1 MKRLIL
7 CLALVMPACQKGGG
21 GGGSSVSLKTDD
33 QKTLYA
39 LGLML
44 GRNLTQFN
52 LKPDEL
58 DIVKAGITDQAMG
71 AKPQVELQTWGPK
84 VNDMARGRQTAA
96 AQGNKDK
103 GKAYA
108 EKAAKESGA
117 ETTPSGLVFVPI
129 KPGTGADHPKPTDIV
144 KVHYHG
150 TLIDG
155 TVFDSSVERKEPA
168 EFPLNRVVPCWTE
181 GVQKLTV
188 GGKAKLVCPSS
199 LAYGDQGR
207 PPKIPGG
214 STLVFEVEL
223 LEIKEPPPAPAGM
236 PGMSM
241 PGGGP
246 PAVGGPPKVIMPT
259 KPATPQEKKPPE
271 KK

>member
-21 GGGSSVSLKTDD
+21 GGSSVNLKTDD

-58 DIVKAGITDQAMG
+58 EIVKAGITDQATG

-129 KPGTGADHPKPTDIV
+129 KPGTGPDHPKPTDIV

-168 EFPLNRVVPCWTE
+168 EFPLNRVIPCWTE

-188 GGKAKLVCPSS
+188 GGKAKLVCPSTI
-199 LAYGDQGR
+199 AYGDQGR

-223 LEIKEPPPAPAGM
+223 LEVKAPPPAPTGM

-246 PAVGGPPKVIMPT
+246 PPVGGPPKVIMPT
-259 KPATPQEKKPPE
+259 KPGTQEKKPPE

>member
-1 MKRLIL
+1 MKRLL
-7 CLALVMPACQKGGG
+7 FCFVLAALPACQKGGG
-21 GGGSSVSLKTDD
+21 GGGSSVDLKTDD

-52 LKPDEL
+52 LKPEEL
-58 DIVKAGITDQAMG
+58 EVVKAGLTDQANG

-84 VNDMARGRQTAA
+84 VNEMARTRQTTA
-96 AQGNKDK
+96 AQGNKEK
-103 GKAYA
+103 GKAYV
-108 EKAAKESGA
+108 EKAAKEAGA
-117 ETTPSGLVFVPI
+117 ETTPSGMVYIPM
-129 KPGTGADHPKPTDIV
+129 KAGTGTEHPKSTDIV

-155 TVFDSSVERKEPA
+155 TVFDSSIERKEPT
-168 EFPLNRVVPCWTE
+168 EFPLIRVIPCWTE

-188 GGKAKLVCPSS
+188 GGKAKLVCPSTI
-199 LAYGDQGR
+199 AYGDSGR
-207 PPKIPGG
+207 PKIPGG

-223 LEIKEPPPAPAGM
+223 LEIKPAPPSPEGG
-236 PGMSM
+236 PGMSLSS
-241 PGGGP
+241 GGP
-246 PAVGGPPKVIMPT
+246 PTVGGPSKVIMPT
-259 KPATPQEKKPPE
+259 KAMERKPE

>member
-1 MKRLIL
+1 MKRFL
-7 CLALVMPACQKGGG
+7 CIAALLLPACQKGGG
-21 GGGSSVSLKTDD
+21 GGGGSNVDLKTDD

-58 DIVKAGITDQAMG
+58 DIVKAGISDQATG
-71 AKPQVELQTWGPK
+71 AKPKVELQTYGPK
-84 VNDMARGRQTAA
+84 VNEMARSRQTAG
-96 AQGNKDK
+96 AQTQKDK

-117 ETTPSGLVFVPI
+117 ETTASGMVYVPI
-129 KPGTGADHPKPTDIV
+129 KAGTGTEHPKPTDIV

-199 LAYGDQGR
+199 IAYGDMGR

-214 STLVFEVEL
+214 ATLLFEVEL
-223 LEIKEPPPAPAGM
+223 LEIKPPPPAPAM
-236 PGMSM
+236 TP
-241 PGGGP
+241 GGP
-246 PAVGGPPKVIMPT
+246 PTVGGPGKVIMPT
-259 KPATPQEKKPPE
+259 NPAGKGKPPVPE

>member
-1 MKRLIL
+1 LDSVRGAVRARARRRAGAADRRRGSLHQRALRKRKPLARRLGKSHQVGDPSVRRSRADPERTLMKRLLL
-7 CLALVMPACQKGGG
+7 CLTLACLPACQKGGGG

-52 LKPDEL
+52 LKPEEL

-108 EKAAKESGA
+108 DKAA
-117 ETTPSGLVFVPI
+117 
-129 KPGTGADHPKPTDIV
+129 
-144 KVHYHG
+144 
-150 TLIDG
+150 
-155 TVFDSSVERKEPA
+155 
-168 EFPLNRVVPCWTE
+168 
-181 GVQKLTV
+181 
-188 GGKAKLVCPSS
+188 
-199 LAYGDQGR
+199 
-207 PPKIPGG
+207 
-214 STLVFEVEL
+214 
-223 LEIKEPPPAPAGM
+223 
-236 PGMSM
+236 
-241 PGGGP
+241 
-246 PAVGGPPKVIMPT
+246 
-259 KPATPQEKKPPE
+259 
-271 KK
+271 